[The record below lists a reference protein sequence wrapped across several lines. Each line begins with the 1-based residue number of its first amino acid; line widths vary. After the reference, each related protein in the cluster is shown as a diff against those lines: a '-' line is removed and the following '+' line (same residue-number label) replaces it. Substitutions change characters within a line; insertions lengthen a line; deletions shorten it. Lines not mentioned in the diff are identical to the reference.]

1 MSKFSDF
8 SSIKLYTYIL
18 NSMLI
23 FKVNFR
29 GDLLMELLNQIK
41 KNAVLFPDRVAF
53 QSRNGCL
60 TYSELISKSE
70 SLAIWISEKERSKT
84 PIIVYGNMQ
93 PEMIICFLAAVQS
106 GHPYVPID
114 ESVPFERV
122 KQIIEKSG
130 AKMAFVS
137 PAFSLDFSLEI
148 FSFEELDQ
156 LVSSISALS
165 VEKLRPVKGNDTFYI
180 IFTSGSTGAPKG
192 VEVSMN
198 NLFSFVNWIADDFSI
213 GKNKTFLNQAP
224 FSFDL
229 SVMDLY
235 PSLATGGTLVALDK
249 DLLASLKD
257 LFPYLMEGKLNVWT
271 STPSF
276 MEICLMN
283 KSFDAH
289 TLPTLETF
297 LFCGEILPSGTAKE
311 LRKRFPDAKI
321 FNTYGPTEATVA
333 ITYIEITD
341 EILEEYL
348 TLPIGYAKGETKI
361 SLLNEEGIEA
371 ENGEIIISG
380 SSVANGYLND
390 SEKTAAV
397 FFEKGQDRT
406 YRTGDVGTFK
416 NGMLF
421 YNGRKDFQIK
431 LHGYRIELEDIEM
444 NLREVDLIE
453 SVIVVPVFKDSI
465 INELVAVVVTRD
477 HDFKKE
483 FQLTSFIKKQLAERM
498 PTYMIPRKFVYWEML
513 PMTNNGKIDRNLIA
527 AQIQPLQLMKEG
539 HNNG

>member
-1 MSKFSDF
+1 
-8 SSIKLYTYIL
+8 
-18 NSMLI
+18 
-23 FKVNFR
+23 
-29 GDLLMELLNQIK
+29 MELLNQIK
-41 KNAVLFPDRVAF
+41 QNAVIFPDKVAF

-60 TYSELISKSE
+60 TYSELLSKSE
-70 SLAIWISEKERSKT
+70 ALAIWISERESSKR

-93 PEMIICFLAAVQS
+93 PEMVICFLAAALS

-114 ESVPFERV
+114 ESIPVERV

-137 PAFSLDFSLEI
+137 PIFSLDCSLEI
-148 FSFEELDQ
+148 FLFEELDR
-156 LVSSISALS
+156 LVSSVSYSGAK
-165 VEKLRPVKGNDTFYI
+165 KLFPIEGNDTFYI

-192 VEVSMN
+192 VEVSAN
-198 NLFSFVNWIADDFSI
+198 NLDSFVKWIVDDFSI
-213 GKNKTFLNQAP
+213 GKNKTFLNQPP

-235 PSLATGGTLVALDK
+235 PSLATGGTLIALDK
-249 DLLASLKD
+249 DLLASMKD
-257 LFPYLMEGKLNVWT
+257 LFPYLIEGKLNVWT

-276 MEICLMN
+276 IEICLMN
-283 KSFDAH
+283 KSFNAH
-289 TLPTLETF
+289 ALPTLETF
-297 LFCGEILPSGTAKE
+297 LFCGEIMPSGTAKE

-341 EILEEYL
+341 EILGKYP
-348 TLPIGYAKGETKI
+348 TLPIGYAKRDTQI
-361 SLLNEEGIEA
+361 FLVDEEGIEA
-371 ENGEIIISG
+371 ENGEIIITG

-397 FFEKGQDRT
+397 FFDKGQDRA

-421 YNGRKDFQIK
+421 YHGRKDFQIK
-431 LHGYRIELEDIEM
+431 LHGYRIELEDIEA

-453 SVIVVPVFKDSI
+453 NGIVVPVFKDNAI
-465 INELVAVVVTRD
+465 TELVAVVVARD

-483 FQLTSFIKKQLAERM
+483 FQLTSFIKKQLSERM
-498 PTYMIPRKFVYWEML
+498 PTYMIPRRFVYWKML
-513 PMTNNGKIDRNLIA
+513 PMTNNGKIDRKLIS
-527 AQIQPLQLMKEG
+527 AQMQPLQPMKEG
-539 HNNG
+539 YTHG